1 MPPGTKSSQVSFG
14 SNRGVGMPRAVKYRR
29 HAADSLR
36 LADTELFRNSNDRV
50 LLIEMAAM
58 WLRLAERAEA
68 RERELKYLIRVDQS
82 ARGIPVILKY
92 CSPLAP
98 HNSLETMRPFFL
110 AIEMA
115 VARAHELSYGPP
127 I

>member
-1 MPPGTKSSQVSFG
+1 
-14 SNRGVGMPRAVKYRR
+14 MPRGAKYRR
-29 HAADSLR
+29 HAADCLR
-36 LADTELFRNSNDRV
+36 LADTELFRNSNDRT

-68 RERELKYLIRVDQS
+68 DEQKLKYPICADQS

-92 CSPLAP
+92 CSPLAA

-115 VARAHELSYGPP
+115 VARAYELSYEPP

>member
-1 MPPGTKSSQVSFG
+1 
-14 SNRGVGMPRAVKYRR
+14 MPRAVKYRR

-92 CSPLAP
+92 CSPLAL
-98 HNSLETMRPFFL
+98 HNPLETMRPFFL

-115 VARAHELSYGPP
+115 VARACEWSHGPP

>member
-1 MPPGTKSSQVSFG
+1 
-14 SNRGVGMPRAVKYRR
+14 
-29 HAADSLR
+29 
-36 LADTELFRNSNDRV
+36 

-68 RERELKYLIRVDQS
+68 DEQKLKYLICADQS
-82 ARGIPVILKY
+82 VIGVPLILKY
-92 CSPLAP
+92 CSPLAA

-115 VARAHELSYGPP
+115 VARTYELSYEPP